1 MLQLPRVRPLIF
13 PCLPFFASITDY
25 FPFGPYS
32 LEAQPP
38 LIIPIA
44 IDRIYSLPSLSPL
57 VHFSFS
63 LGPLDP

>member
-13 PCLPFFASITDY
+13 PCLPFFVSITDY
-25 FPFGPYS
+25 FSFGPYS

-38 LIIPIA
+38 LIISIATDPI
-44 IDRIYSLPSLSPL
+44 YFLLSLSPF
-57 VHFSFS
+57 VYFPFS